1 MKFIEAK
8 AFCEEKFHKTRQ
20 VERVMRWRSHLR
32 RALRVEG
39 LTQYYEIYRSKTKK
53 SGSCQTPIYITLS
66 VRRNSSKQGKASEE
80 DEDVVAYVEST
91 ESQL

>member
-1 MKFIEAK
+1 
-8 AFCEEKFHKTRQ
+8 
-20 VERVMRWRSHLR
+20 MRG
-32 RALRVEG
+32 ED

-53 SGSCQTPIYITLS
+53 SGFCQTQIYITLS